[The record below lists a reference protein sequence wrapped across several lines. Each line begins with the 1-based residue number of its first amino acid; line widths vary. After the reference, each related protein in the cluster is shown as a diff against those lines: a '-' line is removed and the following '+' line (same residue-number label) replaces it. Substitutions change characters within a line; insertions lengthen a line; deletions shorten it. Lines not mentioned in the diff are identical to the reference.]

1 MKKGIKSLVCYALIL
16 SVLITAIKPQQAKA
30 IAVVDDALIVST
42 LVTVAAAAGVA
53 VVAGNAYKYW
63 NNQLTAYKEANPDAA
78 DGLKGAMQYVKWRLK
93 NKDLKTNV
101 AVTLGETAYTA
112 AQKFFGW
119 WQTEQGDIKPGT
131 QITPIGPAGTL
142 YGVEPLKSYICPY
155 DTGGSFEWPEVDGLG
170 WWIIQT
176 GSGKAM
182 LGVPLDGQ
190 NKEITVVRTY
200 SSGSTNTSTFNTDT
214 DKSTSLYGETNP
226 YPNANHK
233 YYLDYWVNQIP
244 NEDVMIDLRDFE
256 YPMSSMTTFFAEFE
270 LETLS
275 AETEIVELS
284 PTYNPTADETED
296 GIATPLQPLPATND
310 VEISLPVT
318 TIPQTVVDSVD
329 DSLVVP
335 QEAYEELSLA
345 IQDTVA
351 KAVADAVPLAV
362 EQSLAIAVTPPVAG
376 EIEMQ
381 GDYTVGGL
389 ASVFPFCIPFDL
401 VNMMRSL
408 VAGRRAPRIELPF
421 VIPNLVNYTM
431 VIDLSSFDSVASIL
445 RGMEFL
451 AFAVGLA
458 MVTRYLIKG

>member
-1 MKKGIKSLVCYALIL
+1 M
-16 SVLITAIKPQQAKA
+16 SVLLTVIKPQQAKA

-78 DGLKGAMQYVKWRLK
+78 DGLKGALQYAKWRLK

-119 WQTEQGDIKPGT
+119 WQTESGAQPGS
-131 QITPIGPAGTL
+131 
-142 YGVEPLKSYICPY
+142 E
-155 DTGGSFEWPEVDGLG
+155 FVDGAETAT
-170 WWIIQT
+170 IQGAVGHSEIVS
-176 GSGKAM
+176 GSRTFKADEGAA
-182 LGVPLDGQ
+182 LFVVEDYAGRKFLVGVSVDGREDH
-190 NKEITVVRTY
+190 KITV
-200 SSGSTNTSTFNTDT
+200 SSATSTSTFTIGEKSQSGLDGYVNIY
-214 DKSTSLYGETNP
+214 KNPNVNYFAYWYASTSLPADIQWDDAMVEFLETFVLEGATVGETIQ
-226 YPNANHK
+226 
-233 YYLDYWVNQIP
+233 VS
-244 NEDVMIDLRDFE
+244 R
-256 YPMSSMTTFFAEFE
+256 
-270 LETLS
+270 
-275 AETEIVELS
+275 
-284 PTYNPTADETED
+284 TYNPTADETED
-296 GIATPLQPLPATND
+296 GVATPLQPLPATNE

-329 DSLVVP
+329 DSLVIP
-335 QEAYEELSLA
+335 QEAYDELSLA

-362 EQSLAIAVTPPVAG
+362 EQSMAIAVAPPVAG

-389 ASVFPFCIPFDL
+389 AGVFPFCIPFDL

-408 VAGRRAPRIELPF
+408 MAGRKAPRIELPF
-421 VIPNLVNYTM
+421 VIPNLVDYTM

>member
-1 MKKGIKSLVCYALIL
+1 M
-16 SVLITAIKPQQAKA
+16 SVLLTVVKPQQAKA

-78 DGLKGAMQYVKWRLK
+78 DGLKGALEYAKWRLK

-101 AVTLGETAYTA
+101 AVTLGETAYKA

-119 WQTEQGDIKPGT
+119 WQTEQGEAIQPGT
-131 QITPIGPAGTL
+131 QITPEIEASLSGI
-142 YGVEPLKSYICPY
+142 EPLKSYSCTY
-155 DTGGSFEWPEVDGLG
+155 STGTKHEYCEEPGVG
-170 WWIIQT
+170 WWT
-176 GSGKAM
+176 VDCGSGHAIM
-182 LGVPLDGQ
+182 AVSLDGQ
-190 NKEITVVRTY
+190 PHKIKKTVTY
-200 SSGSTNTSTFNTDT
+200 SSGNSYSYTFDLDTEVSHTEGYTNI
-214 DKSTSLYGETNP
+214 
-226 YPNANHK
+226 YPNPNHK
-233 YYLDYWVNQIP
+233 YYLDYWVNAIP
-244 NEDVMIDLRDFE
+244 QADIMIDLTQYE
-256 YPMSSMTTFFAEFE
+256 YPMSSMVNYFKAF
-270 LETLS
+270 TLDGVS
-275 AETEIVELS
+275 PGEVDIVEIS

-296 GIATPLQPLPATND
+296 GIATPLHPLPATNE

-329 DSLVVP
+329 DSLVIP
-335 QEAYEELSLA
+335 QEAYDELSLA

-351 KAVADAVPLAV
+351 KAVAEAVPLAV
-362 EQSLAIAVTPPVAG
+362 EQSMAIAVAPPVAG

-431 VIDLSSFDSVASIL
+431 VIDLAQFDSVATIL

>member
-1 MKKGIKSLVCYALIL
+1 M
-16 SVLITAIKPQQAKA
+16 SVLLTVIKPQQAKA

-78 DGLKGAMQYVKWRLK
+78 DGLKGALQYAKWRLK

-119 WQTEQGDIKPGT
+119 WQTEQGDVKPGT
-131 QITPIGPAGTL
+131 QIVPAINASLFDSPGKESYSYSWMDGTL
-142 YGVEPLKSYICPY
+142 SMNYTLPQ
-155 DTGGSFEWPEVDGLG
+155 VDGMR
-170 WWIIQT
+170 WWICKDGNRKFVVGLPI
-176 GSGKAM
+176 
-182 LGVPLDGQ
+182 DGQ
-190 NKEITVVRTY
+190 DHEFTINRHGDNYK
-200 SSGSTNTSTFNTDT
+200 FNTANE
-214 DKSTSLYGETNP
+214 KTSNGGYTNV
-226 YPNANHK
+226 YPNKHGVHYFAAW
-233 YYLDYWVNQIP
+233 YWSSIP
-244 NEDVMIDLRDFE
+244 NADVDIDIANFE
-256 YPMSSMTTFFAEFE
+256 YPFNSMSGFLQNMTLDGAGE
-270 LETLS
+270 L
-275 AETEIVELS
+275 TEQVDIVDIS
-284 PTYNPTADETED
+284 PVYNPTADETED
-296 GIATPLQPLPATND
+296 GVATPLQPLPATNE

-329 DSLVVP
+329 DSLVIP
-335 QEAYEELSLA
+335 QEAYDELSLA

-362 EQSLAIAVTPPVAG
+362 EQSMAIAVAPPVAG

-389 ASVFPFCIPFDL
+389 AGVFPFCIPFDL

-408 VAGRRAPRIELPF
+408 MAGRKAPRIELPF
-421 VIPNLVNYTM
+421 VIPNLVDYTM

>member
-1 MKKGIKSLVCYALIL
+1 MT
-16 SVLITAIKPQQAKA
+16 VLLTAIKPQQAKA

-63 NNQLTAYKEANPDAA
+63 NNQLTAYREANPDAA
-78 DGLKGAMQYVKWRLK
+78 EGLKGALQYAKWRLK

-112 AQKFFGW
+112 SQKFFGW
-119 WQTEQGDIKPGT
+119 WQTEQGEVTPGT
-131 QITPIGPAGTL
+131 QIIPEIKAELLGAPGRDSFHYEWIDSYGDTRNITL
-142 YGVEPLKSYICPY
+142 
-155 DTGGSFEWPEVDGLG
+155 PEVPGMKWWVVKDDDTKFLVGIPVDGQDHTFTINRHGSTYKFDTSKDSGNLAGYTNCYPNKNGVHYFACWYYSVIPDSEVDIDTSGMQMPWSSMASFLENMTLG
-170 WWIIQT
+170 
-176 GSGKAM
+176 S
-182 LGVPLDGQ
+182 LDG
-190 NKEITVVRTY
+190 TVEEP
-200 SSGSTNTSTFNTDT
+200 D
-214 DKSTSLYGETNP
+214 
-226 YPNANHK
+226 
-233 YYLDYWVNQIP
+233 
-244 NEDVMIDLRDFE
+244 
-256 YPMSSMTTFFAEFE
+256 
-270 LETLS
+270 
-275 AETEIVELS
+275 IVEIS
-284 PTYNPTADETED
+284 PVYNPTADETED
-296 GIATPLQPLPATND
+296 GIATPLQPLPATNE

-329 DSLVVP
+329 DSLVIP
-335 QEAYEELSLA
+335 QEAYDELSLA

-351 KAVADAVPLAV
+351 KAVAEAVPLAV
-362 EQSLAIAVTPPVAG
+362 EQSMAIAVAPPVAG

-408 VAGRRAPRIELPF
+408 MAGRRAPRIELPF

-431 VIDLSSFDSVASIL
+431 VIDLAQFDSVATIL

>member
-1 MKKGIKSLVCYALIL
+1 M
-16 SVLITAIKPQQAKA
+16 SVLVTAIKPQQAKA

-53 VVAGNAYKYW
+53 VVAGNAYRYW
-63 NNQLTAYKEANPDAA
+63 QDQYEGYKAHNPDAA
-78 DGLKGAMQYVKWRLK
+78 TGLKGALELVKWKIENKSLK
-93 NKDLKTNV
+93 SKI

-119 WQTEQGDIKPGT
+119 WQTEQGEVKPGT
-131 QITPIGPAGTL
+131 QIVPEANVQFFGVEGLSSYSYSYTEGTL
-142 YGVEPLKSYICPY
+142 TWSYE
-155 DTGGSFEWPEVDGLG
+155 FPEVQGMKWWVVDDDGYRYG
-170 WWIIQT
+170 IGIP
-176 GSGKAM
+176 
-182 LGVPLDGQ
+182 VDGQ
-190 NKEITVVRTY
+190 DHEFTIKYDGRSY
-200 SSGSTNTSTFNTDT
+200 SFNTAEKKSNNAGYINVYENKNGINYFVAMMMKHVPSQDIMLDLDT
-214 DKSTSLYGETNP
+214 L
-226 YPNANHK
+226 
-233 YYLDYWVNQIP
+233 
-244 NEDVMIDLRDFE
+244 E
-256 YPMSSMTTFFAEFE
+256 YPYSGISGFLQNMSLEGMTASE
-270 LETLS
+270 
-275 AETEIVELS
+275 EIVEIS
-284 PTYNPTADETED
+284 PTYNPTADETEE
-296 GIATPLQPLPATND
+296 GVATPLHPLPATNE